1 MAFTDPIVLD
11 FGDGD
16 FPVTR
21 VSVGD
26 FKSSYKDVSGNVGV
40 QVASTYGRRTRSTI
54 RLDFKTLVANPE
66 LPTTNNPI
74 SMSAYLVID
83 RNAVGFSQDMLKI
96 ITAALIEYISDDDYA
111 AVTKVLQGQS

>member
-1 MAFTDPIVLD
+1 MAFTDPVTLD
-11 FGDGD
+11 VGGD
-16 FPVTR
+16 PVVCTR

-26 FKSSYKDVSGNVGV
+26 FKSTYKDPTDMTTYS
-40 QVASTYGRRTRSTI
+40 ASTTYGRRTRSTI

-83 RNAVGFSQDMLKI
+83 RNAVGFSQDMLK
-96 ITAALIEYISDDDYA
+96 ALTIALLESIDANGYEKL
-111 AVTKVLQGQS
+111 TQVLTGQS

>member
-16 FPVTR
+16 FPCTR
-21 VSVGD
+21 VGVGD
-26 FKSSYKDVSGNVGV
+26 FNSTYKDVSGNVSV
-40 QVASTYGRRTRSTI
+40 YASSNYGRRTRSTI

-83 RNAVGFSQDMLKI
+83 RNAVGFSTDGLKA
-96 ITAALIEYISDDDYA
+96 ITTALLEMIAADDYE
-111 AVTKVLQGQS
+111 KLEQVLTGQS